1 MSFIDKGFL
10 MDANLDTREVKN
22 AEGRSISFYNTDKNI
37 SSLYMKLKIAQKGEP
52 QRELQKNEVAGYK
65 INITAIKPKTN
76 QYRIVEGILTDDLV
90 DESCAIWKF
99 GLDEEFTNQ
108 IGPVTCW
115 AKIIDGDK
123 VLNMNSFAYDVN
135 ADGLTGLNEE
145 IVTDKDLP
153 ILEEL
158 IEKVQ
163 KTNNINDIKVSETE
177 TYSNKKIEEKFN
189 AIEQKKADKTEVDIE
204 RKRLDNIIANNNN
217 TEGNSELVDVRVGA
231 DGTVYDCAGKAVREQ
246 FSNNNSKIQE
256 SASKN
261 TEQDSR
267 LINIEQ
273 KNKVQ
278 DVYLNG
284 LFNENNDDRLTI
296 NGEGND
302 LKLEGSKCG
311 LVTVDSV
318 VGNSLVNLVDL
329 SKCEN
334 YNSITDLCEK
344 TLTIDYEWASV
355 GVIGT
360 SLVER
365 LKPNSVYTVFM
376 YITKNTVVG
385 ESKFFVNIAN
395 SARAFIESTAI
406 ETGSTGMIIRKLTT
420 RADFTGVNMGLFPS
434 INNGKTGQSIA
445 FKYMILE
452 GDYTNKPIPKEYL
465 TGIQSSF
472 EGSKVTQEMVDSGKE
487 LASNLG
493 KYKVPMKVVGKN
505 KFNKSIIK
513 PQSSSVVDLTIED
526 GMFKV
531 YGKSTADKEVYTAYA
546 EEFKIWLEQGKTYTF
561 SYKSDGI
568 GGSVP
573 GQDNVEMYWIKD
585 KLVAGNPYV
594 IQITNVGKYEIVK
607 TVICSATGWYYGRFD
622 VNKGDMTHKFW
633 DIQIEEGTVVQPI
646 YEPYFESTH
655 NIYLNSP
662 LLKGDTLDCR
672 SDGVYHVHNRIANIY
687 DGSSDEIIQVPSN
700 SGINTQLFNIGLNP
714 TSKNAPTITTFANDI
729 VSGISLAD
737 KECVQIYDS
746 KLLIRANNSRF
757 TTQDEPGY
765 RKWLQANPITVV
777 YELAEPWEEKVSDNK
792 FLCEIANGSTLYL
805 DSNIPV
811 ANVKATYTSNVVSV
825 VKLDKI
831 QYQQDQINLDNVYRL
846 TMLETTM
853 GI

>member
-10 MDANLDTREVKN
+10 MNANLDTREVKN
-22 AEGRSISFYNTDKNI
+22 VEGRSISFYNTDKNI
-37 SSLYMKLKIAQKGEP
+37 SVLYMKLTFAQKGEP
-52 QRELQKNEVAGYK
+52 QNELQKDDVAGYK

-99 GLDEEFTNQ
+99 ELDEEFTNQ

-115 AKIIDGDK
+115 TKIIDGDK

-158 IEKVQ
+158 IGKVQ
-163 KTNNINDIKVSETE
+163 KVNNINDIKVSQTE
-177 TYSNKKIEEKFN
+177 TYSNKKIEEKFDGVN
-189 AIEQKKADKTEVDIE
+189 AQFNTIEQKKADKTEVDIE
-204 RKRLDNIIANNNN
+204 RKRLDNIIANNNT
-217 TEGNSELVDVRVGA
+217 TEGNSELVDIRIGA

-246 FSNNNSKIQE
+246 FSNNNSKIQQNT
-256 SASKN
+256 SKN
-261 TEQDSR
+261 IEQDTR
-267 LINIEQ
+267 LVNIEQ

-278 DVYLNG
+278 DVYLGG
-284 LFNENNDDRLTI
+284 LFNENSDGRLSV

-302 LKLEGSKCG
+302 LKLEGSKAG

-318 VGNSLVNLVDL
+318 VGNSLVNCAGKLEYGSNVVKYGDYGVFITVDNTNTGKYAHCKLLNPLKKANTTYTYIVYVDELEGTPELRIHLNETSGLFAKYLLVKGLNVVNFTTKD
-329 SKCEN
+329 
-334 YNSITDLCEK
+334 
-344 TLTIDYEWASV
+344 
-355 GVIGT
+355 VIGEFFPDFVGFTTAT
-360 SLVER
+360 SISGSY
-365 LKPNSVYTVFM
+365 LKV
-376 YITKNTVVG
+376 
-385 ESKFFVNIAN
+385 
-395 SARAFIESTAI
+395 
-406 ETGSTGMIIRKLTT
+406 
-420 RADFTGVNMGLFPS
+420 
-434 INNGKTGQSIA
+434 
-445 FKYMILE
+445 KYLIVLE
-452 GDYTNKPIPKEYL
+452 GDYTNKPIPTQAF
-465 TGIQSSF
+465 TGIQSTF
-472 EGSKVTQEMVDSGKE
+472 EDMLITQEMVDAGAE

-633 DIQIEEGTVVQPI
+633 DIQLEEGTMATPC
-646 YEPYFESTH
+646 EPYFESTH
-655 NIYLNSP
+655 NVYLNSP
-662 LLKGDTLDCR
+662 LLKGDVLECR
-672 SDGVYHVHNRIANIY
+672 NDGVYHVHNMGKVVLNGSENWEIFTIPNYYKVRIP
-687 DGSSDEIIQVPSN
+687 DMVVTSN
-700 SGINTQLFNIGLNP
+700 SIVPKILSDKYITSSLTESSTLDKCISSGNTKPDIYIRDS
-714 TSKNAPTITTFANDI
+714 SKNAIIDFKA
-729 VSGISLAD
+729 
-737 KECVQIYDS
+737 
-746 KLLIRANNSRF
+746 
-757 TTQDEPGY
+757 
-765 RKWLQANPITVV
+765 WLQANPTTIL
-777 YELAEPWEEKVSDNK
+777 YQLAEPWEEKVSDNK
-792 FLCEIANGSTLYL
+792 FLCEIANGSTLHL

-811 ANVKATYTSNVVSV
+811 QSMKATYTSNVVSV

>member
-1 MSFIDKGFL
+1 MSYLDRRDLLSADL
-10 MDANLDTREVKN
+10 MT
-22 AEGRSISFYNTDKNI
+22 RSISKEGSIKYYNSDKNVANI
-37 SSLYMKLKIAQKGEP
+37 YMKLMAESPDGAQK
-52 QRELQKNEVAGYK
+52 EVSVDEASNYTVT
-65 INITAIKPKTN
+65 IDAIKSKTN
-76 QYRIVEGILTDDLV
+76 QIRTVPGVLSNDLTD
-90 DESCAIWKF
+90 ETCAIWKF
-99 GLDEEFTNQ
+99 ELGEDLTNQ
-108 IGPVTCW
+108 IGEVICQTYV
-115 AKIIDGDK
+115 KNTTQN
-123 VLNMNSFAYDVN
+123 LTMRYFAYTVE
-135 ADGLTGLNEE
+135 ADKLTGLNSE
-145 IVTDKDLP
+145 IVTDPDLP
-153 ILEEL
+153 ILKEL
-158 IEKVQ
+158 IKEVQ
-163 KTNNINDIKVSETE
+163 ETAQTVNNIDNVNVSDTK
-177 TYSNKKIEEKFN
+177 TYSNKKIEEKFSGVDAQFN
-189 AIEQKKADKTEVDIE
+189 TIEQKKADKTEVDIE
-204 RKRLDNIIANNNN
+204 RKRLDNIIANSNS
-217 TEGNSELVDVRVGA
+217 TEGNSELVDIRIGA

-246 FSNNNSKIQE
+246 FSNNNSKIQQNT
-256 SASKN
+256 SKN

-472 EGSKVTQEMVDSGKE
+472 EGSKVTKEMVDSGKE

-662 LLKGDTLDCR
+662 LLKGDVLDCR
-672 SDGVYHVHNRIANIY
+672 SDGVYHVHNMGRVVLKGSESTYIAVTNANTINFGITVNGVKKTQNGLLISDNFIFAHNLLDNEHIY
-687 DGSSDEIIQVPSN
+687 
-700 SGINTQLFNIGLNP
+700 
-714 TSKNAPTITTFANDI
+714 ANDNTI
-729 VSGISLAD
+729 
-737 KECVQIYDS
+737 QICINKS
-746 KLLIRANNSRF
+746 KLE
-757 TTQDEPGY
+757 TQDVAGIK
-765 RKWLQANPITVV
+765 KWLQNNPVTIV
-777 YELAEPWEEKVSDNK
+777 YELAAPYEEKVSDNK
-792 FLCEIANGSTLYL
+792 FLCEIANGSTLHL

-811 ANVKATYTSNVVSV
+811 QSMKATYTSNVVSV

-831 QYQQDQINLDNVYRL
+831 QYQQ
-846 TMLETTM
+846 
-853 GI
+853 